1 MYSLYKKDEI
11 LFAVL
16 WIVIYCA
23 ASVPIRGAFGDGSI
37 YLFIELLFISAGL
50 TVFINRHG
58 LKEKYGL
65 KSWPKNSKR
74 FLYFIPVWILATGHL
89 WGGFKLSY
97 SGINQLWAV
106 LSMLLVGYIEE
117 VIFRGFLFK
126 GLLKKYGGTKAIVIV
141 AVTFGIGHIVN
152 LLSGQTD
159 VETIGQIFFAVGW
172 GFMFTII
179 FYKSKSLLPCILAH
193 GLVDAFS
200 KFGVERVGSQ
210 HIYIITTIVVALM
223 YCPYMLRSKDKYKLT
238 E

>member
-74 FLYFIPVWILATGHL
+74 FLYFIPVWILATGNL

-172 GFMFTII
+172 DG
-179 FYKSKSLLPCILAH
+179 
-193 GLVDAFS
+193 
-200 KFGVERVGSQ
+200 GVR
-210 HIYIITTIVVALM
+210 I
-223 YCPYMLRSKDKYKLT
+223 RN
-238 E
+238 